1 MTVAGSTPLLT
12 TPRRT
17 RPAMGRHLVDATAL
31 RSQEAWLADLE
42 EAFGQDSAL
51 HQHVPAL
58 VASRGAV
65 DRLLTRAQR
74 LVRR

>member
-1 MTVAGSTPLLT
+1 MTVASSSPVLT
-12 TPRRT
+12 ATRRK
-17 RPAMGRHLVDATAL
+17 RPMMGRHLVDATAL
-31 RSQEAWLADLE
+31 RSPEAWVADLE

>member
-1 MTVAGSTPLLT
+1 MTVASTPLLT
-12 TPRRT
+12 VARGRRA
-17 RPAMGRHLVDATAL
+17 PMGRHLVEATAQ
-31 RSQEAWLADLE
+31 RSPEAWVADLE
-42 EAFGQDSAL
+42 QAFGQDSAL